1 MKKFV
6 FLTYGF
12 EEPTPKIMEDWGR
25 WLESIKD
32 NIVEMGHF
40 PRGREISERGIE
52 DLPLGPDSITGYV
65 IVTADDFDHAGK
77 MAQSNPFISS
87 IRLYE
92 VMSGGAPD
100 A

>member
-12 EEPTPKIMEDWGR
+12 ETPTPEIMNAWKK

-40 PRGREISERGIE
+40 PRGREISKNGVA
-52 DLPLGPDSITGYV
+52 DLPLGPDSITGFV
-65 IVTADDFDHAGK
+65 IVEAASFEEAGR
-77 MAQSNPFISS
+77 MAESNPFISS
-87 IRLYE
+87 IRIYE
-92 VMSGGAPD
+92 VKAG
-100 A
+100 